1 MGDVMSKCASLR
13 CSAFIGF
20 TLLAATVM
28 QAPCPDLSGQYL
40 LQGEDGRV
48 EFLIQQR
55 GCQEITMIRKRCY
68 LGKTTTERHQVKI
81 DGHFHIDSPWFGGRE
96 KIAISAS
103 FIGQLLEIIATPP
116 RDSTSIYW
124 KTRYELLP
132 NKDLS
137 IAEFQETTQTYGPA
151 LVAQRQR

>member
-1 MGDVMSKCASLR
+1 MLGVHRFHLASRDGDAGAVPRPVGAVSSPR
-13 CSAFIGF
+13 RRWTF
-20 TLLAATVM
+20 
-28 QAPCPDLSGQYL
+28 
-40 LQGEDGRV
+40 V

-55 GCQEITMIRKRCY
+55 GCQEITMIRKRGY